1 MPDSQMNFRIDN
13 DLRERFK
20 EKALRSGTNSARLL
34 LQWIEAYVAGEDLSI
49 QSSLTSLGSIDNL
62 DSRIDSRIAELENRL
77 KERIETVLGEL
88 SA

>member
-34 LQWIEAYVAGEDLSI
+34 LQWIEAYVAGEDLSR
-49 QSSLTSLGSIDNL
+49 QSSLGSIDNL
-62 DSRIDSRIAELENRL
+62 DSRIDSRIAELD
-77 KERIETVLGEL
+77 
-88 SA
+88 SS